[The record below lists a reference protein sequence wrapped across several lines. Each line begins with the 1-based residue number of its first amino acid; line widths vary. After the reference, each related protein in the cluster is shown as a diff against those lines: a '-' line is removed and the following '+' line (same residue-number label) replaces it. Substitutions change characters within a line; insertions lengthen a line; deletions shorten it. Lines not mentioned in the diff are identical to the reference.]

1 MVGKGLYPEPTGE
14 VRMSLS
20 LRFAAGSHKGM
31 IREGNEDSGYA
42 GPRLLAIADGMGGQ
56 AAGEVASS
64 EVISTLVQLDDDVP
78 GSDILTSL
86 GTAVQRAN
94 DQLRVMVEEDPQL
107 EGMGTTLTA
116 LLWTGQRLGLVHVGD
131 SRAYLLRDGVL
142 TQITQDHTWVQ
153 RLVDEGRIT
162 EEEAGTHPQRSLLM
176 RALGSGDHVEPDLS
190 IREVRAGDR
199 YLICSDGLSGVVSH
213 QTLEETLGNYQGPH
227 ETVQELIQLA
237 LRGGGPDNITCII
250 ADVLDVDGGDTLAA
264 QLNDT
269 PVIVGAVAEN
279 QVPLGDGGAAHT
291 PAGRAAELGRS
302 VPQQSDPHGGF
313 GPPGSGDPAM
323 GGLTQDSYDD
333 YADGDFTKKSGA
345 KAWAKRSLFIVLGL
359 AVIGGGLY
367 GGYRWTQ
374 TQYYVGSNGDH
385 VAIYQGIS
393 QDLAWIKLNKVH
405 EDHREIEL
413 KYLPA
418 DQRGRVEDTITVS
431 GLGQARDKTKDLAT
445 LAGACK
451 KADAQEKAEDSQ
463 KDLTGGDKGKNGGSG
478 GSPSNSAGPSQS
490 GAQSG
495 DDKTENQLGARAAK
509 ATTKPT
515 PTTSPTPKPGPTLSE
530 EEKKLVPQ
538 CSSTQQ

>member
-1 MVGKGLYPEPTGE
+1 MRMYPEPTGE

-64 EVISTLVQLDDDVP
+64 EVISTIVALDDDVP

-94 DQLRVMVEEDPQL
+94 DQLRMMVEEDPQL

-162 EEEAGTHPQRSLLM
+162 EEEATTHPQRSLLM

-213 QTLEETLGNYQGPH
+213 QTMEDTLASYQGPQ
-227 ETVQELIQLA
+227 ETVQQLIELA
-237 LRGGGPDNITCII
+237 LRGGGPDNITVIV
-250 ADVLDVDGGDTLAA
+250 ADVLDIDGGDTLAA
-264 QLNDT
+264 QLSDT
-269 PVIVGAVAEN
+269 PVVVGAVAEN
-279 QVPLGDGGAAHT
+279 QHQLHDNGAMQT
-291 PAGRAAELGRS
+291 PAGRASSLGRQ
-302 VPQQSDPHGGF
+302 VPGQGGGGEF
-313 GPPGSGDPAM
+313 GPPGSGDTTGYVSTAGF
-323 GGLTQDSYDD
+323 GGYSDD
-333 YADGDFTKKSGA
+333 DFVKPSSGR
-345 KAWAKRSLFIVLGL
+345 KWLKRSLYITLALGI
-359 AVIGGGLY
+359 IGGGLY

-374 TQYYVGSNGDH
+374 TQYYVGANDEH
-385 VAIYQGIS
+385 VALYQGIS
-393 QDLAWIKLNKVH
+393 QDLAWVSLSKV
-405 EDHREIEL
+405 EKDHPEIEL
-413 KYLPA
+413 KYLPPYQQKQVKA
-418 DQRGRVEDTITVS
+418 TIAEG
-431 GLGQARDKTKDLAT
+431 GLSDARSKIEELAT
-445 LAGACK
+445 QASACK
-451 KADAQEKAEDSQ
+451 KDAERRKAESEQ
-463 KDLTGGDKGKNGGSG
+463 NAKTGEGEAGGVTG
-478 GSPSNSAGPSQS
+478 TTRTSAAS
-490 GAQSG
+490 
-495 DDKTENQLGARAAK
+495 K
-509 ATTKPT
+509 ATPT
-515 PTTSPTPKPGPTLSE
+515 PTAPSSGQQSPSPDPSKSTTAPTPTPGPSLSDE
-530 EEKKLVPQ
+530 EQKLVSLCGKQ
-538 CSSTQQ
+538 

>member
-1 MVGKGLYPEPTGE
+1 
-14 VRMSLS
+14 MSLS

-64 EVISTLVQLDDDVP
+64 EVISTIVALDDDVP

-94 DQLRVMVEEDPQL
+94 DQLRMMVEEDPQL

-162 EEEAGTHPQRSLLM
+162 EEEATTHPQRSLLM

-213 QTLEETLGNYQGPH
+213 QTMEDTLASYQGPQ

-237 LRGGGPDNITCII
+237 LRGGGPDNITVIV
-250 ADVLDVDGGDTLAA
+250 ADVLDIDSGDTLAG
-264 QLNDT
+264 QLSDT
-269 PVIVGAVAEN
+269 PVVVGAVAEN
-279 QVPLGDGGAAHT
+279 QHQLHDNGAMQT
-291 PAGRAAELGRS
+291 PAGRASHLGRP
-302 VPQQSDPHGGF
+302 VPGQGGGGEF
-313 GPPGSGDPAM
+313 GPPGSGDTTGYVP
-323 GGLTQDSYDD
+323 T
-333 YADGDFTKKSGA
+333 DGFNAYSDEDFVKPRTGRK
-345 KAWAKRSLFIVLGL
+345 WLKRSFYITLAL

-374 TQYYVGSNGDH
+374 TQYYVGTKGEH
-385 VAIYQGIS
+385 VALYRGIS
-393 QDLAWIKLNKVH
+393 QDLAWVSLSKV
-405 EDHREIEL
+405 EKDHPEIEL
-413 KYLPA
+413 KYLPPY
-418 DQRGRVEDTITVS
+418 QQKQVEATIAEG
-431 GLGQARDKTKDLAT
+431 GLGDAQSKIDELAVQAS
-445 LAGACK
+445 ACK
-451 KADAQEKAEDSQ
+451 KDAERRRAETEKNAKTGEGEAGGTTGTTKTS
-463 KDLTGGDKGKNGGSG
+463 LTSKATSTPTPT
-478 GSPSNSAGPSQS
+478 PSNSAPSS
-490 GAQSG
+490 S
-495 DDKTENQLGARAAK
+495 KS
-509 ATTKPT
+509 TTAPT
-515 PTTSPTPKPGPTLSE
+515 PTPGPSLSDE
-530 EEKKLVPQ
+530 EQKLVSLCGKQ
-538 CSSTQQ
+538 

>member
-1 MVGKGLYPEPTGE
+1 MRMYPEPTGE

-64 EVISTLVQLDDDVP
+64 EVISTIVALDDDVP

-94 DQLRVMVEEDPQL
+94 DQLRLMVEEDPQL

-162 EEEAGTHPQRSLLM
+162 EEEATTHPQRSLLM

-213 QTLEETLGNYQGPH
+213 QTMEETLASYQGPQ

-237 LRGGGPDNITCII
+237 LRGGGPDNITVIV
-250 ADVLDVDGGDTLAA
+250 ADVLDIDSGDTLAA
-264 QLNDT
+264 QLSDT
-269 PVIVGAVAEN
+269 PVVVGAVAEN
-279 QVPLGDGGAAHT
+279 QLQLQDNGAMQT
-291 PAGRAAELGRS
+291 PAGRASSLGRQ
-302 VPQQSDPHGGF
+302 VPGQGGGGEF
-313 GPPGSGDPAM
+313 GPPGSGDTTGYVST
-323 GGLTQDSYDD
+323 GGFGD
-333 YADGDFTKKSGA
+333 YSDEDFVKPRKGRR
-345 KAWAKRSLFIVLGL
+345 WLKRSFYTVLAL

-374 TQYYVGSNGDH
+374 TQYYVGTKGEH
-385 VAIYQGIS
+385 VALYRGIS
-393 QDLAWIKLNKVH
+393 QDLAWVSLSKV
-405 EDHREIEL
+405 EKDHPEIEL
-413 KYLPA
+413 KYLPPY
-418 DQRGRVEDTITVS
+418 QQKQVKETIAEG
-431 GLGQARDKTKDLAT
+431 GLGDARSKVDELSVQAS
-445 LAGACK
+445 ACK
-451 KADAQEKAEDSQ
+451 KDAQRRAAESENNAKTGEGKAGGTTGTTKTS
-463 KDLTGGDKGKNGGSG
+463 LTSKATS
-478 GSPSNSAGPSQS
+478 SPSPTPSSSQS
-490 GAQSG
+490 
-495 DDKTENQLGARAAK
+495 
-509 ATTKPT
+509 TTAPT
-515 PTTSPTPKPGPTLSE
+515 PTPGPSLSDE
-530 EEKKLVPQ
+530 EQKLVSLCGKQ
-538 CSSTQQ
+538 

>member
-1 MVGKGLYPEPTGE
+1 MARDRLYPEPTGE

-162 EEEAGTHPQRSLLM
+162 EEEATTHPQRSLLM

-190 IREVRAGDR
+190 VREVRAGDR

-213 QTLEETLGNYQGPH
+213 QTMEETLASYQGPQ
-227 ETVQELIQLA
+227 ETIQELIQLA
-237 LRGGGPDNITCII
+237 LRGGGPDNITCIV
-250 ADVLDVDGGDTLAA
+250 ADVLDVDGNDTLAG

-279 QVPLGDGGAAHT
+279 QAAQLSDGGAMET
-291 PAGRAAELGRS
+291 PAGRAAGLGRP
-302 VPQQSDPHGGF
+302 VPPPAGGF
-313 GPPGSGDPAM
+313 GPPGSGDDMGYDSDPDGAFGSYSDDDFVKPR
-323 GGLTQDSYDD
+323 GGL
-333 YADGDFTKKSGA
+333 K
-345 KAWAKRSLFIVLGL
+345 WLKRSFYIVLTL
-359 AVIGGGLY
+359 AVIGGGVY

-374 TQYYVGSNGDH
+374 TQFYVGAKDEN
-385 VAIYQGIS
+385 VALFRGIS
-393 QDLAWIKLNKVH
+393 QDLAWVSLSKV
-405 EDHREIEL
+405 EENTEIEL
-413 KYLPA
+413 KYLPSY
-418 DQRGRVEDTITVS
+418 QRKQVEATIAEGNLTDARKKVS
-431 GLGQARDKTKDLAT
+431 ELETQAS
-445 LAGACK
+445 ACK
-451 KADAQEKAEDSQ
+451 KDTQRRAAEADSSAAKGQSETSETADS
-463 KDLTGGDKGKNGGSG
+463 TSATSSAKGTKTAT
-478 GSPSNSAGPSQS
+478 PAPGPS
-490 GAQSG
+490 
-495 DDKTENQLGARAAK
+495 
-509 ATTKPT
+509 
-515 PTTSPTPKPGPTLSE
+515 LSE

-538 CSSTQQ
+538 CGKQ

>member
-1 MVGKGLYPEPTGE
+1 MYPEPTGE

-64 EVISTLVQLDDDVP
+64 EVISTLVTLDDDIP

-94 DQLRVMVEEDPQL
+94 DQLRAMVEEDPQL

-162 EEEAGTHPQRSLLM
+162 EEEATTHPQRSLLM

-213 QTLEETLGNYQGPH
+213 QTMEDTLASYQGPQ

-237 LRGGGPDNITCII
+237 LRGGGPDNITVII
-250 ADVLDVDGGDTLAA
+250 ADVLDLDTGDTLAG
-264 QLNDT
+264 QLSDT
-269 PVIVGAVAEN
+269 PVVVGAVAEN
-279 QVPLGDGGAAHT
+279 QLHLQDNGIMQT
-291 PAGRAAELGRS
+291 PAGRASGLGR
-302 VPQQSDPHGGF
+302 HGHGHGQGGGEF
-313 GPPGSGDPAM
+313 GPPGSGDATGYMPAA
-323 GGLTQDSYDD
+323 GSFDD
-333 YADGDFTKKSGA
+333 YSDDDFVKPRKKRR
-345 KAWAKRSLFIVLGL
+345 WLKRSFFGVLAL
-359 AVIGGGLY
+359 AVVGGGMY

-374 TQYYVGSNGDH
+374 TQYYVGANDDH
-385 VAIYQGIS
+385 VALYRGIS
-393 QDLAWIKLNKVH
+393 QDLAWISLSKVQK
-405 EDHREIEL
+405 DHPEIEL
-413 KYLPA
+413 KYLPPY
-418 DQRGRVEDTITVS
+418 QQKLVEATIAEG
-431 GLGQARDKTKDLAT
+431 GLGDAEKKITELSTQAS
-445 LAGACK
+445 ACK
-451 KADAQEKAEDSQ
+451 KNAERREAADNNAKTGEGEAGGVTGTTKTS
-463 KDLTGGDKGKNGGSG
+463 LTS
-478 GSPSNSAGPSQS
+478 
-490 GAQSG
+490 
-495 DDKTENQLGARAAK
+495 K
-509 ATTKPT
+509 ATPT
-515 PTTSPTPKPGPTLSE
+515 PTPTDSASPTPSQTAPTPSTGPSLSE
-530 EEKKLVPQ
+530 EEQELVSRCGEQ
-538 CSSTQQ
+538 

>member
-1 MVGKGLYPEPTGE
+1 VRMYPEPTGE

-64 EVISTLVQLDDDVP
+64 EVISTIVALDDDVP

-94 DQLRVMVEEDPQL
+94 DQLRMMVEEDPQL

-162 EEEAGTHPQRSLLM
+162 EEEATTHPQRSLLM

-213 QTLEETLGNYQGPH
+213 QTMEDTLASYQGPQ

-237 LRGGGPDNITCII
+237 LRGGGPDNITVII
-250 ADVLDVDGGDTLAA
+250 ADVLDIDSGDTLAG
-264 QLNDT
+264 QLSDT
-269 PVIVGAVAEN
+269 PVVVGAVAEN
-279 QVPLGDGGAAHT
+279 QHQLHDNGAMQT
-291 PAGRAAELGRS
+291 PAGRASSLGRP
-302 VPQQSDPHGGF
+302 VPGQGGGGEF
-313 GPPGSGDPAM
+313 GPPGSGDTTGYVPT
-323 GGLTQDSYDD
+323 GGFGD
-333 YADGDFTKKSGA
+333 YSDEDFVKPRAGRK
-345 KAWAKRSLFIVLGL
+345 WLKRSLYITLAL

-374 TQYYVGSNGDH
+374 TQYYVGAQDQH
-385 VAIYQGIS
+385 VALYRGIS
-393 QDLAWIKLNKVH
+393 QDLAWVSLSKV
-405 EDHREIEL
+405 EKDHPEIEL
-413 KYLPA
+413 KYLPPYQQKQVQA
-418 DQRGRVEDTITVS
+418 TIAEG
-431 GLGQARDKTKDLAT
+431 GLSDAQTKIDELAVQAS
-445 LAGACK
+445 ACK
-451 KADAQEKAEDSQ
+451 KDAQRRAAETENNAKTGEGQAGGTTGTTQTSQTSKATS
-463 KDLTGGDKGKNGGSG
+463 
-478 GSPSNSAGPSQS
+478 SPSPNPSASS
-490 GAQSG
+490 S
-495 DDKTENQLGARAAK
+495 KS
-509 ATTKPT
+509 ATAPT
-515 PTTSPTPKPGPTLSE
+515 PTPGPSLSDE
-530 EEKKLVPQ
+530 EQKLVSLCGKQ
-538 CSSTQQ
+538 

>member
-1 MVGKGLYPEPTGE
+1 
-14 VRMSLS
+14 MSLS

-78 GSDILTSL
+78 GSDLLTSL
-86 GTAVQRAN
+86 GTAVQQAN

-162 EEEAGTHPQRSLLM
+162 EEEATTHPQRSLLM

-213 QTLEETLGNYQGPH
+213 QTMEETLASYQGPQ
-227 ETVQELIQLA
+227 ETIQELIQLA
-237 LRGGGPDNITCII
+237 LRGGGPDNITCIV
-250 ADVLDVDGGDTLAA
+250 ADVLDVDSNDTLAG

-269 PVIVGAVAEN
+269 PVVVGAVAEN
-279 QVPLGDGGAAHT
+279 QAQLGDGGAMQT
-291 PAGRAAELGRS
+291 PAGRAAGLGR
-302 VPQQSDPHGGF
+302 PAAPPAGGF
-313 GPPGSGDPAM
+313 GPPGSGDS
-323 GGLTQDSYDD
+323 GGYGGMPDDSYEAYTDDD
-333 YADGDFTKKSGA
+333 YVVRGGGRK
-345 KAWAKRSLFIVLGL
+345 WLKRSVYIVLAL

-374 TQYYVGSNGDH
+374 TQYYVGAQNKN
-385 VAIYQGIS
+385 VALFRGIS
-393 QDLAWIKLNKVH
+393 QDLAWVSLSKV
-405 EDHREIEL
+405 EKDHPEIEL
-413 KYLPA
+413 KYLPPY
-418 DQRGRVEDTITVS
+418 QRKQVEATIAEGSLSDAREKVTE
-431 GLGQARDKTKDLAT
+431 LAAQAS
-445 LAGACK
+445 ACK
-451 KADAQEKAEDSQ
+451 KDAQRRAAEAENRAR
-463 KDLTGGDKGKNGGSG
+463 TGEGEAGGTAGAPAARTSATSPAKGTATTAA
-478 GSPSNSAGPSQS
+478 PTPGPS
-490 GAQSG
+490 
-495 DDKTENQLGARAAK
+495 
-509 ATTKPT
+509 
-515 PTTSPTPKPGPTLSE
+515 LSE
-530 EEKKLVPQ
+530 EEQKLVPQ
-538 CSSTQQ
+538 CGKQ

>member
-1 MVGKGLYPEPTGE
+1 MARDRLYPEPTGE

-64 EVISTLVQLDDDVP
+64 EVISTLVPLDDDVP
-78 GSDILTSL
+78 GSDLLTSL
-86 GTAVQRAN
+86 GSAVQQAN

-162 EEEAGTHPQRSLLM
+162 EEEATTHPQRSLLM

-213 QTLEETLGNYQGPH
+213 QTMEETLASYQGPQ
-227 ETVQELIQLA
+227 ETIQELIQLA
-237 LRGGGPDNITCII
+237 LRGGGPDNITCIV
-250 ADVLDVDGGDTLAA
+250 ADVLDVDNNDTLAG

-269 PVIVGAVAEN
+269 PVVVGAVAEN
-279 QVPLGDGGAAHT
+279 QAQLGDGGAMQT
-291 PAGRAAELGRS
+291 PAGRAAGLGRP
-302 VPQQSDPHGGF
+302 VPPPSGGF
-313 GPPGSGDPAM
+313 GPPGSGDTGYDGMPD
-323 GGLTQDSYDD
+323 GSYDSYADD
-333 YADGDFTKKSGA
+333 DFVKPRGGRT
-345 KAWAKRSLFIVLGL
+345 WLKRSVYIVLAL

-374 TQYYVGSNGDH
+374 TQYYVGAKDEN
-385 VAIYQGIS
+385 VALFQGIS
-393 QDLAWIKLNKVH
+393 QDLAWISLSKIEKNH
-405 EDHREIEL
+405 PEIEL
-413 KYLPA
+413 KYLPPY
-418 DQRGRVEDTITVS
+418 QRKQVESTIAE
-431 GLGQARDKTKDLAT
+431 GNIDDAREKIAELAAQAS
-445 LAGACK
+445 ACK
-451 KADAQEKAEDSQ
+451 KDAQR
-463 KDLTGGDKGKNGGSG
+463 
-478 GSPSNSAGPSQS
+478 
-490 GAQSG
+490 
-495 DDKTENQLGARAAK
+495 RAAEAETRARTGEGEAGGTAGAP
-509 ATTKPT
+509 ATRTSATSSAKGTKPT
-515 PTTSPTPKPGPTLSE
+515 TAPTPGPSLSE

-538 CSSTQQ
+538 CGKQ

>member
-1 MVGKGLYPEPTGE
+1 
-14 VRMSLS
+14 MSLS

-64 EVISTLVQLDDDVP
+64 EVISTIVALDDDVP

-94 DQLRVMVEEDPQL
+94 DQLRLMVEEDPQL

-162 EEEAGTHPQRSLLM
+162 EEEATTHPQRSLLM

-213 QTLEETLGNYQGPH
+213 QTMEDTLASYQGPQ

-237 LRGGGPDNITCII
+237 LRGGGPDNITVIV
-250 ADVLDVDGGDTLAA
+250 ADVLDIDSGDTLAA
-264 QLNDT
+264 QLSDT
-269 PVIVGAVAEN
+269 PVVVGAVAEN
-279 QVPLGDGGAAHT
+279 QQQHQLHDNGAMQT
-291 PAGRAAELGRS
+291 PAGRASSLGRP
-302 VPQQSDPHGGF
+302 VPGQGGGEF
-313 GPPGSGDPAM
+313 GPPGSGDTT
-323 GGLTQDSYDD
+323 GYVSTGSFGD
-333 YADGDFTKKSGA
+333 YSDEDFVKPRTGRR
-345 KAWAKRSLFIVLGL
+345 WLKRSFYIVLTL

-374 TQYYVGSNGDH
+374 TQYYVGANDEH
-385 VAIYQGIS
+385 VALYRGIS
-393 QDLAWIKLNKVH
+393 QDLAWVSLSKV
-405 EDHREIEL
+405 EKDHPEIEL
-413 KYLPA
+413 KYLPPYQQKQVKA
-418 DQRGRVEDTITVS
+418 TITEG
-431 GLGQARDKTKDLAT
+431 GL
-445 LAGACK
+445 
-451 KADAQEKAEDSQ
+451 ADAKSKIDELAVQASACHKEAQRRAAESENS
-463 KDLTGGDKGKNGGSG
+463 TATGSG
-478 GSPSNSAGPSQS
+478 
-490 GAQSG
+490 
-495 DDKTENQLGARAAK
+495 K
-509 ATTKPT
+509 ATGTTGTTKTSLTSKATSTPSPTPSSSTPSSSKSTTAPT
-515 PTTSPTPKPGPTLSE
+515 PTPGPSLSDE
-530 EEKKLVPQ
+530 EQKLVSLCGKQ
-538 CSSTQQ
+538 

>member
-1 MVGKGLYPEPTGE
+1 
-14 VRMSLS
+14 MSLS

-64 EVISTLVQLDDDVP
+64 EVISTLVTLDDDVP

-94 DQLRVMVEEDPQL
+94 DQLRMMVEEDPQL

-162 EEEAGTHPQRSLLM
+162 EEEATTHPQRSLLM

-213 QTLEETLGNYQGPH
+213 QTMEDTLASYQGPQ

-237 LRGGGPDNITCII
+237 LRGGGPDNITVIV
-250 ADVLDVDGGDTLAA
+250 ADVLDVDSGDTLAG
-264 QLNDT
+264 QLSDT

-279 QVPLGDGGAAHT
+279 QLQLNDGGAMQT
-291 PAGRAAELGRS
+291 PAGRASGLGRPTP
-302 VPQQSDPHGGF
+302 PQGGF
-313 GPPGSGDPAM
+313 GPPGSGD
-323 GGLTQDSYDD
+323 DSGYGAPPEGAFGAYTDD
-333 YADGDFTKKSGA
+333 DFVKPRRGR
-345 KAWAKRSLFIVLGL
+345 WLRRSAYIVLAL
-359 AVIGGGLY
+359 AVVGGGLY

-374 TQYYVGSNGDH
+374 TQYFVGTKDEH
-385 VAIYQGIS
+385 VALYQGIS
-393 QDLAWIKLNKVH
+393 QDLAWVKLSKV
-405 EDHREIEL
+405 ETDHPEIEL
-413 KYLPA
+413 KYLPPY
-418 DQRGRVEDTITVS
+418 QRKQVESTIAES
-431 GLGQARDKTKDLAT
+431 SLSKAQAKITELSTQAS
-445 LAGACK
+445 ACK
-451 KADAQEKAEDSQ
+451 KDEQRRAAESQ
-463 KDLTGGDKGKNGGSG
+463 NPPKTGTTA
-478 GSPSNSAGPSQS
+478 SPSPSGKPGSTKTTATPTPGPS
-490 GAQSG
+490 
-495 DDKTENQLGARAAK
+495 
-509 ATTKPT
+509 
-515 PTTSPTPKPGPTLSE
+515 LSE
-530 EEKKLVPQ
+530 EEQKLVPQ
-538 CSSTQQ
+538 CGKQ

>member
-1 MVGKGLYPEPTGE
+1 MRMYPESESTGQ

-64 EVISTLVQLDDDVP
+64 EVISTIVALDDDIP

-86 GTAVQRAN
+86 GDAVQRAN

-162 EEEAGTHPQRSLLM
+162 EDEATTHPQRSLLM

-213 QTLEETLGNYQGPH
+213 QTMEETLASYQGPQA
-227 ETVQELIQLA
+227 TVQELIQLA
-237 LRGGGPDNITCII
+237 LRGGGPDNITCIV
-250 ADVLDVDGGDTLAA
+250 ADVLDIDGNDTLAGHIT
-264 QLNDT
+264 DT
-269 PVIVGAVAEN
+269 PVVVGAVAEN
-279 QVPLGDGGAAHT
+279 QQQQLQDNGAMQT
-291 PAGRAAELGRS
+291 PAGRAAGLGRP
-302 VPQQSDPHGGF
+302 VPPQAHGGGGF
-313 GPPGSGDPAM
+313 GPPGSGEPDAYAPE
-323 GGLTQDSYDD
+323 GGFGGYSDE
-333 YADGDFTKKSGA
+333 DFVKRGGRK
-345 KAWAKRSLFIVLGL
+345 WIKRSLYLTLAL

-367 GGYRWTQ
+367 AGYRWTQ
-374 TQYYVGSNGDH
+374 TQYYVGANDGH
-385 VAIYQGIS
+385 VALYRGIS
-393 QDLAWIKLNKVH
+393 QDLAWVSLSDVEK
-405 EDHREIEL
+405 DHPEIEL
-413 KYLPA
+413 KYLPPYQRKQVESTIAAGGLTEANKKIA
-418 DQRGRVEDTITVS
+418 D
-431 GLGQARDKTKDLAT
+431 LGTQAS
-445 LAGACK
+445 ACK
-451 KADAQEKAEDSQ
+451 KQKEQRDAEDANNAQ
-463 KDLTGGDKGKNGGSG
+463 TGEGEAGGTDGGAKNQ
-478 GSPSNSAGPSQS
+478 SAS
-490 GAQSG
+490 
-495 DDKTENQLGARAAK
+495 K
-509 ATTKPT
+509 AP
-515 PTTSPTPKPGPTLSE
+515 SPTPGPSLSE
-530 EEKKLVPQ
+530 EEQQLVGN
-538 CSSTQQ
+538 CDKN

>member
-1 MVGKGLYPEPTGE
+1 MRMYPEPTGE

-64 EVISTLVQLDDDVP
+64 EVISTIVALDDDIP

-94 DQLRVMVEEDPQL
+94 DQLRAMVEEDPQL

-162 EEEAGTHPQRSLLM
+162 EEEATTHPQRSLLM

-213 QTLEETLGNYQGPH
+213 QTMEETLASYQGPQ

-237 LRGGGPDNITCII
+237 LRGGGPDNITVIV
-250 ADVLDVDGGDTLAA
+250 ADVLDLDTGDTLAG
-264 QLNDT
+264 QLSDT
-269 PVIVGAVAEN
+269 PVVVGAVAEN
-279 QVPLGDGGAAHT
+279 QLHLHDNGIMQT
-291 PAGRAAELGRS
+291 PAGRAAGLGRQ
-302 VPQQSDPHGGF
+302 VPGQGGGEF
-313 GPPGSGDPAM
+313 GPPGSGDTDGYAPA
-323 GGLTQDSYDD
+323 GSFGD
-333 YADGDFTKKSGA
+333 YTDEDFIKPRRGRR
-345 KAWAKRSLFIVLGL
+345 WLKRSFYTALVLG
-359 AVIGGGLY
+359 VIGGGCY
-367 GGYRWTQ
+367 GAYQWTQ
-374 TQYYVGSNGDH
+374 TQYYVGTNGEH
-385 VAIYQGIS
+385 VALYRGIS
-393 QDLAWIKLNKVH
+393 QDLAWVSLSKV
-405 EDHREIEL
+405 EKDHPEIEL
-413 KYLPA
+413 KYLPPYQQKQIRA
-418 DQRGRVEDTITVS
+418 TIAEGGLTAAQSKISELSVQASACQKESERQKS
-431 GLGQARDKTKDLAT
+431 GSQSSTKP
-445 LAGACK
+445 
-451 KADAQEKAEDSQ
+451 
-463 KDLTGGDKGKNGGSG
+463 GGSATG
-478 GSPSNSAGPSQS
+478 TTKTSQTSKASPSPTPSAPTSKS
-490 GAQSG
+490 PTA
-495 DDKTENQLGARAAK
+495 
-509 ATTKPT
+509 PT
-515 PTTSPTPKPGPTLSE
+515 PTPGPTLSE
-530 EEKKLVPQ
+530 EEQKVVSLCGKQ
-538 CSSTQQ
+538 

>member
-1 MVGKGLYPEPTGE
+1 
-14 VRMSLS
+14 MSLS

-64 EVISTLVQLDDDVP
+64 EVISTLVTLDDDVP

-86 GTAVQRAN
+86 STAVQRAN
-94 DQLRVMVEEDPQL
+94 DQLRMMVEEDPQL

-162 EEEAGTHPQRSLLM
+162 EEEATTHPQRSLLM

-213 QTLEETLGNYQGPH
+213 QTMEETLASYQGPQ
-227 ETVQELIQLA
+227 ETVQALIQLA
-237 LRGGGPDNITCII
+237 LRGGGPDNITCIV
-250 ADVLDVDGGDTLAA
+250 ADVLDGDAGDTLAG
-264 QLNDT
+264 QVNDI

-279 QVPLGDGGAAHT
+279 QAAQLHDDGSMQT
-291 PAGRAAELGRS
+291 PAGRASSLGRP
-302 VPQQSDPHGGF
+302 VPPQAGGF
-313 GPPGSGDPAM
+313 GPPGSGGEYGRAGD
-323 GGLTQDSYDD
+323 GGDGGYGSYSDD
-333 YADGDFTKKSGA
+333 DFIKPSRGRK
-345 KAWAKRSLFIVLGL
+345 WLKRSLYGVLVL

-374 TQYYVGSNGDH
+374 TQYYVGSNNEN
-385 VAIYQGIS
+385 VALYRGIS
-393 QDLAWIKLNKVH
+393 QDLAWVSLSEVEK
-405 EDHREIEL
+405 DHPEIEL
-413 KYLPA
+413 KYLPPY
-418 DQRGRVEDTITVS
+418 QRKQVEDTITES
-431 GLGQARDKTKDLAT
+431 SLGKANQKITELAAQAD
-445 LAGACK
+445 ACK
-451 KADAQEKAEDSQ
+451 KDADRRKAAADNAKKGQ
-463 KDLTGGDKGKNGGSG
+463 GQAGGTTGS
-478 GSPSNSAGPSQS
+478 
-490 GAQSG
+490 
-495 DDKTENQLGARAAK
+495 
-509 ATTKPT
+509 ATTTQSAKTTKTATST
-515 PTTSPTPKPGPTLSE
+515 PSPTPKPTPSTTLSPE
-530 EEKKLVPQ
+530 EQQLVSLCGKQ
-538 CSSTQQ
+538 

>member
-1 MVGKGLYPEPTGE
+1 MYPEPTGE

-64 EVISTLVQLDDDVP
+64 EVISTIVALDDDVP

-94 DQLRVMVEEDPQL
+94 DQLRMMVEEDPQL

-162 EEEAGTHPQRSLLM
+162 EEEATTHPQRSLLM

-213 QTLEETLGNYQGPH
+213 QTMEDTLASYQGPQ
-227 ETVQELIQLA
+227 ETVQQLIELA
-237 LRGGGPDNITCII
+237 LRGGGPDNITVIV
-250 ADVLDVDGGDTLAA
+250 ADVLDIDGGDTLAG
-264 QLNDT
+264 QLSDT
-269 PVIVGAVAEN
+269 PVVVGAVAEN
-279 QVPLGDGGAAHT
+279 QHQLHDNGAMQT
-291 PAGRAAELGRS
+291 PAGRASNLGRQ
-302 VPQQSDPHGGF
+302 VPGQGGGGEF
-313 GPPGSGDPAM
+313 GPPGSGDATGYVPT
-323 GGLTQDSYDD
+323 GGFGD
-333 YADGDFTKKSGA
+333 YSDEDFVKPRSGR
-345 KAWAKRSLFIVLGL
+345 KWLKRSFYIVLALG
-359 AVIGGGLY
+359 VIGGGLY

-374 TQYYVGSNGDH
+374 TQYYVGAKDEH
-385 VAIYQGIS
+385 VALYRGIS
-393 QDLAWIKLNKVH
+393 QDLAWVSLSKV
-405 EDHREIEL
+405 EKDHPEIEL
-413 KYLPA
+413 KYLPPY
-418 DQRGRVEDTITVS
+418 QQKQVEATITEG
-431 GLGQARDKTKDLAT
+431 GLNDARSKIDELQTQAS
-445 LAGACK
+445 ACK
-451 KADAQEKAEDSQ
+451 KDADRREAESKQ
-463 KDLTGGDKGKNGGSG
+463 NAKTGEGEAGGVTG
-478 GSPSNSAGPSQS
+478 TTRTSAAS
-490 GAQSG
+490 
-495 DDKTENQLGARAAK
+495 K
-509 ATTKPT
+509 ATPT
-515 PTTSPTPKPGPTLSE
+515 PTPTGDKSPSPDPSKSTTAPTPTPGPSLSDE
-530 EEKKLVPQ
+530 EQKLVSLCGKQ
-538 CSSTQQ
+538 

>member
-1 MVGKGLYPEPTGE
+1 MYPEPTGE

-64 EVISTLVQLDDDVP
+64 EVISTIVSLDDDVP

-94 DQLRVMVEEDPQL
+94 DQLRMMVEEDPQL

-162 EEEAGTHPQRSLLM
+162 EEEATTHPQRALLM

-213 QTLEETLGNYQGPH
+213 QTMEDTLASYQGPQ

-237 LRGGGPDNITCII
+237 LRGGGPDNITVII
-250 ADVLDVDGGDTLAA
+250 ADVLDLDTGDTLAA
-264 QLNDT
+264 QLSDT

-279 QVPLGDGGAAHT
+279 QLHQHDNNIMQT
-291 PAGRAAELGRS
+291 PAGRASGLGRQ
-302 VPQQSDPHGGF
+302 VPGQNGGGGEF
-313 GPPGSGDPAM
+313 GPPGSGDTTGYVPE
-323 GGLTQDSYDD
+323 GSFGDYTDD
-333 YADGDFTKKSGA
+333 DFVKPSKGRR
-345 KAWAKRSLFIVLGL
+345 WFKRSFYTVLTL
-359 AVIGGGLY
+359 AVIGGALY
-367 GGYRWTQ
+367 GGWRWTQ
-374 TQYYVGSNGDH
+374 TQYFVGANGEH
-385 VAIYQGIS
+385 VALYRGIS
-393 QDLAWIKLNKVH
+393 QDLAWVSLSKV
-405 EDHREIEL
+405 EKDHPDIEL
-413 KYLPA
+413 KYLPPYQQKQVKATIAEGGLQDAQKKIA
-418 DQRGRVEDTITVS
+418 DLSV
-431 GLGQARDKTKDLAT
+431 QAS
-445 LAGACK
+445 ACK
-451 KADAQEKAEDSQ
+451 KESERESAATKPSGTTGTTSTSLTSKATP
-463 KDLTGGDKGKNGGSG
+463 KPT
-478 GSPSNSAGPSQS
+478 PSNSASTSTSP
-490 GAQSG
+490 
-495 DDKTENQLGARAAK
+495 
-509 ATTKPT
+509 
-515 PTTSPTPKPGPTLSE
+515 SPTPSATPSPGPSLSE
-530 EEKKLVPQ
+530 EEQQVVSQ
-538 CSSTQQ
+538 CSK

>member
-1 MVGKGLYPEPTGE
+1 
-14 VRMSLS
+14 MSLS

-64 EVISTLVQLDDDVP
+64 EVISTLVPLDDDVP
-78 GSDILTSL
+78 GSDLLTSL
-86 GTAVQRAN
+86 GTAVQQAN

-162 EEEAGTHPQRSLLM
+162 EEEATTHPQRSLLM

-213 QTLEETLGNYQGPH
+213 QTMEETLASYQGPQ
-227 ETVQELIQLA
+227 ETIQELIQLA
-237 LRGGGPDNITCII
+237 LRGGGPDNITCIV
-250 ADVLDVDGGDTLAA
+250 ADVLDVDNNDTLAG

-269 PVIVGAVAEN
+269 PVVVGAVAEN
-279 QVPLGDGGAAHT
+279 QAQLGDGGAMQT
-291 PAGRAAELGRS
+291 PAGRAAGLGRP
-302 VPQQSDPHGGF
+302 VPPPSGGF
-313 GPPGSGDPAM
+313 GPPGSGDTGY
-323 GGLTQDSYDD
+323 GGMPDGSYDSYTDD
-333 YADGDFTKKSGA
+333 DFVKPRGGRK
-345 KAWAKRSLFIVLGL
+345 WLKRSVYIVLAL

-374 TQYYVGSNGDH
+374 TQYYVGAKDEN
-385 VAIYQGIS
+385 VALFQGIS
-393 QDLAWIKLNKVH
+393 QDLAWVSLSKVEKNH
-405 EDHREIEL
+405 PEIEL
-413 KYLPA
+413 KYLPPY
-418 DQRGRVEDTITVS
+418 QRKQVESTIAEGNITD
-431 GLGQARDKTKDLAT
+431 AREKIAELAT
-445 LAGACK
+445 QASACK
-451 KADAQEKAEDSQ
+451 KDAQRRAAEAETRAR
-463 KDLTGGDKGKNGGSG
+463 TGEGEAGGTAGAPATRTSATSSAKGTKQTTA
-478 GSPSNSAGPSQS
+478 PTPGPS
-490 GAQSG
+490 
-495 DDKTENQLGARAAK
+495 
-509 ATTKPT
+509 
-515 PTTSPTPKPGPTLSE
+515 LSE

-538 CSSTQQ
+538 CGKQ

>member
-1 MVGKGLYPEPTGE
+1 
-14 VRMSLS
+14 MSLS

-64 EVISTLVQLDDDVP
+64 EVISTLVPLDDDVP
-78 GSDILTSL
+78 GSDLLTSL
-86 GTAVQRAN
+86 GTAVQQAN

-162 EEEAGTHPQRSLLM
+162 EEEATTHPQRSLLM
-176 RALGSGDHVEPDLS
+176 RALGSGDHIEPDLS

-213 QTLEETLGNYQGPH
+213 QTMEETLASYQGPQ
-227 ETVQELIQLA
+227 ETIQELIQLA
-237 LRGGGPDNITCII
+237 LRGGGPDNITCIV
-250 ADVLDVDGGDTLAA
+250 ADVLDVDNNDTLAG

-269 PVIVGAVAEN
+269 PVVVGAVAEN
-279 QVPLGDGGAAHT
+279 QAQLGDGGAMQT
-291 PAGRAAELGRS
+291 PAGRAAGLGRP
-302 VPQQSDPHGGF
+302 VPPPSGGF
-313 GPPGSGDPAM
+313 GPPGSGDTGY
-323 GGLTQDSYDD
+323 GGMPDGSYDSYTDD
-333 YADGDFTKKSGA
+333 DFVKPRGGRR
-345 KAWAKRSLFIVLGL
+345 WLKRSVYIVLAL

-374 TQYYVGSNGDH
+374 TQYYVGAKDGH
-385 VAIYQGIS
+385 VALFQGIS
-393 QDLAWIKLNKVH
+393 QDLAWVSLSKVEKNH
-405 EDHREIEL
+405 PEIEL
-413 KYLPA
+413 KYLPPY
-418 DQRGRVEDTITVS
+418 QRKQVESTIAEGNITDAREKIAE
-431 GLGQARDKTKDLAT
+431 LAAQAS
-445 LAGACK
+445 ACK
-451 KADAQEKAEDSQ
+451 KDAQRRAAEAETRAR
-463 KDLTGGDKGKNGGSG
+463 TGEGEAGGTAGAPATRTSATSSAKGTKQTTA
-478 GSPSNSAGPSQS
+478 PTPGPS
-490 GAQSG
+490 
-495 DDKTENQLGARAAK
+495 
-509 ATTKPT
+509 
-515 PTTSPTPKPGPTLSE
+515 LSE

-538 CSSTQQ
+538 CGKQ

>member
-1 MVGKGLYPEPTGE
+1 
-14 VRMSLS
+14 MSLS

-162 EEEAGTHPQRSLLM
+162 EEEATTHPQRSLLM
-176 RALGSGDHVEPDLS
+176 RALGSGEHVEPDLS

-213 QTLEETLGNYQGPH
+213 QTMEDTLASYQGPQ

-237 LRGGGPDNITCII
+237 LRGGGPDNITCIV
-250 ADVLDVDGGDTLAA
+250 ADVLDVDGSDTLAG
-264 QLNDT
+264 QLSDT
-269 PVIVGAVAEN
+269 PVVVGAVAEN
-279 QVPLGDGGAAHT
+279 QHQLNDGNAMQT
-291 PAGRAAELGRS
+291 PAGRAAGLGRPGP
-302 VPQQSDPHGGF
+302 PQPPAGGF
-313 GPPGSGDPAM
+313 GPPGSGDDMDYGAPDGAFGAYTDEDFVKPR
-323 GGLTQDSYDD
+323 GGRKW
-333 YADGDFTKKSGA
+333 F
-345 KAWAKRSLFIVLGL
+345 KRSFFLVLAL
-359 AVIGGGLY
+359 AVIGGGMY
-367 GGYRWTQ
+367 GGWRWTQ
-374 TQYYVGSNGDH
+374 TQYYVGVNDEH
-385 VAIYQGIS
+385 VALYQGIS
-393 QDLAWIKLNKVH
+393 QDLAWVSLSTVQK
-405 EDHREIEL
+405 DHPEIEL
-413 KYLPA
+413 KYLPPFKRK
-418 DQRGRVEDTITVS
+418 QVEATIS
-431 GLGQARDKTKDLAT
+431 EGSLGDARAKIQELSTQAA
-445 LAGACK
+445 ACK
-451 KADAQEKAEDSQ
+451 KDEQRRKAEQEISKPKDQAAEGEGQAGGTTGIPESQ
-463 KDLTGGDKGKNGGSG
+463 SAKN
-478 GSPSNSAGPSQS
+478 PTEATPTPGPS
-490 GAQSG
+490 
-495 DDKTENQLGARAAK
+495 
-509 ATTKPT
+509 
-515 PTTSPTPKPGPTLSE
+515 LSE
-530 EEKKLVPQ
+530 EEKKLVPLCGKQ
-538 CSSTQQ
+538 

>member
-1 MVGKGLYPEPTGE
+1 MRMYPEPTGE

-64 EVISTLVQLDDDVP
+64 EVISTIVALDDDVP

-94 DQLRVMVEEDPQL
+94 DQLRMMVEEDPQL

-162 EEEAGTHPQRSLLM
+162 EEEATTHPQRSLLM

-213 QTLEETLGNYQGPH
+213 QTMEDTLASYQGPQ
-227 ETVQELIQLA
+227 ETVQNLIELA
-237 LRGGGPDNITCII
+237 LRGGGPDNITVIV
-250 ADVLDVDGGDTLAA
+250 ADVLDIDSGDTLAA
-264 QLNDT
+264 QLSDT
-269 PVIVGAVAEN
+269 PVVVGAVAEN
-279 QVPLGDGGAAHT
+279 QHQLHDNGAMQT
-291 PAGRAAELGRS
+291 PAGRASSLGRP
-302 VPQQSDPHGGF
+302 VPGQGGGGEF
-313 GPPGSGDPAM
+313 GPPGSGDTTGYAPT
-323 GGLTQDSYDD
+323 GGYGD
-333 YADGDFTKKSGA
+333 YSDEDFVKERGGRK
-345 KAWAKRSLFIVLGL
+345 WLKRSLYTALAL

-367 GGYRWTQ
+367 GGYQWTQ
-374 TQYYVGSNGDH
+374 TQYYVGTQDSH
-385 VAIYQGIS
+385 VALYRGIS
-393 QDLAWIKLNKVH
+393 QDLAWVSLSKV
-405 EDHREIEL
+405 EKDHPEIEL
-413 KYLPA
+413 KYLPPYQQKQVKA
-418 DQRGRVEDTITVS
+418 TIAEG
-431 GLGQARDKTKDLAT
+431 GLDNAQKKISELAT
-445 LAGACK
+445 QASACK
-451 KADAQEKAEDSQ
+451 KDAQRRAAGTQNNAKTGTGQAGGTTGTTTTSLTSKATS
-463 KDLTGGDKGKNGGSG
+463 
-478 GSPSNSAGPSQS
+478 SPSPKPNASSSAPSS
-490 GAQSG
+490 TPSS
-495 DDKTENQLGARAAK
+495 
-509 ATTKPT
+509 TTTAPT
-515 PTTSPTPKPGPTLSE
+515 PTPGPSLSDE
-530 EEKKLVPQ
+530 EQKLVSLCGKQ
-538 CSSTQQ
+538 

>member
-1 MVGKGLYPEPTGE
+1 
-14 VRMSLS
+14 MSLS

-64 EVISTLVQLDDDVP
+64 EVISTIVALDDDVP

-94 DQLRVMVEEDPQL
+94 DQLRLMVEEDPQL

-162 EEEAGTHPQRSLLM
+162 EEEATTHPQRSLLM

-213 QTLEETLGNYQGPH
+213 QTMEETLASYQGPQ

-237 LRGGGPDNITCII
+237 LRGGGPDNITVIV
-250 ADVLDVDGGDTLAA
+250 ADVLDIDSGDTLAA
-264 QLNDT
+264 QLSDT
-269 PVIVGAVAEN
+269 PVVVGAVAEN
-279 QVPLGDGGAAHT
+279 QLQLQDNGAMQT
-291 PAGRAAELGRS
+291 PAGRASSLGRQ
-302 VPQQSDPHGGF
+302 VPGQGGGGEF
-313 GPPGSGDPAM
+313 GPPGSGDTTGYVST
-323 GGLTQDSYDD
+323 GGFGD
-333 YADGDFTKKSGA
+333 YSDEDFVKPRKGRR
-345 KAWAKRSLFIVLGL
+345 WLKRSFYTVLAL

-374 TQYYVGSNGDH
+374 TQYYVGTKGEH
-385 VAIYQGIS
+385 VALYRGIS
-393 QDLAWIKLNKVH
+393 QDLAWVSLSKV
-405 EDHREIEL
+405 EKDHPEIEL
-413 KYLPA
+413 KYLPPY
-418 DQRGRVEDTITVS
+418 QQKQVKETIAEG
-431 GLGQARDKTKDLAT
+431 GLGDARSKVDELSVQAS
-445 LAGACK
+445 ACK
-451 KADAQEKAEDSQ
+451 KDAQRRAAESENNAKTGEGKAGGTTGTTKTS
-463 KDLTGGDKGKNGGSG
+463 LTSKATS
-478 GSPSNSAGPSQS
+478 SPSPTPSSSQS
-490 GAQSG
+490 
-495 DDKTENQLGARAAK
+495 
-509 ATTKPT
+509 TTAPT
-515 PTTSPTPKPGPTLSE
+515 PTPGPSLSDE
-530 EEKKLVPQ
+530 EQKLVSLCGKQ
-538 CSSTQQ
+538 